1 MVLTNKDYKA
11 HKEQYESYLDV
22 CHKSAKR
29 KKPTDHSPHHLRTHS
44 LTMTQNIQKHVIK
57 RTAISAHVLN
67 RTRRFNLAGD
77 DLEALLVRTAR
88 QKDRTPKDFMGSL
101 AFDDLQEDD

>member
-29 KKPTDHSPHHLRTHS
+29 KKAHRSFSSPPKNPQPNHDTKY
-44 LTMTQNIQKHVIK
+44 TK
-57 RTAISAHVLN
+57 
-67 RTRRFNLAGD
+67 
-77 DLEALLVRTAR
+77 AR
-88 QKDRTPKDFMGSL
+88 Y
-101 AFDDLQEDD
+101 QEDSYQCTCSEQKKKV

>member
-22 CHKSAKR
+22 CHKSTKE
-29 KKPTDHSPHHLRTHS
+29 KKPTDHPPHHLRTHS

-67 RTRRFNLAGD
+67 RTRRFNFAA
-77 DLEALLVRTAR
+77 EMTWNRI
-88 QKDRTPKDFMGSL
+88 KPY
-101 AFDDLQEDD
+101 